1 MIRIPEKE
9 VSKILEA
16 MKNKSVEILIKG
28 AIEVKQIIN
37 KLEYNERSGVI
48 ELNNKKT
55 KEYTKLNLNEAY
67 CTMTNKSKNKIQA
80 NIDSLNNDTVVLIKK
95 LPKDKIAF

>member
-9 VSKILEA
+9 VSKILET
-16 MKNKSVEILIKG
+16 MKNKSVEILVKG
-28 AIEVKQIIN
+28 AIEVKQIID

-67 CTMTNKSKNKIQA
+67 CTMTNKSKKQI
-80 NIDSLNNDTVVLIKK
+80 LIV
-95 LPKDKIAF
+95 